1 MSPFVGG
8 VSVLDGDANKV
19 NPYFW
24 CFPFEISVSDPGAAT
39 ATKHYSMGRF
49 AHELSYVMPDRKTVY
64 ETDDGTNV
72 GFYRYAADT
81 ASDLSA
87 GTLYAMKWTQTS
99 EAGASDLGTAD
110 ISWIEPGHAR
120 GSATKTLINT
130 EERRDGN
137 ERVSTE

>member
-1 MSPFVGG
+1 MASFFGG
-8 VSVLDGDANKV
+8 GSVLDGDASKV

-24 CFPFEISVSDPGAAT
+24 GFPVEISVSDAGAAT

-99 EAGASDLGTAD
+99 EAGAS
-110 ISWIEPGHAR
+110 
-120 GSATKTLINT
+120 TLDRKSVA
-130 EERRDGN
+130 EGK
-137 ERVSTE
+137 RV

>member
-1 MSPFVGG
+1 MASFFGG
-8 VSVLDGDANKV
+8 GSVLDGDASKV

-24 CFPFEISVSDPGAAT
+24 GFPVEISVSDAGAAT

-87 GTLYAMKWTQTS
+87 GTLYAMKRSEEHTS
-99 EAGASDLGTAD
+99 ELKSLMRNSYAVFCS
-110 ISWIEPGHAR
+110 
-120 GSATKTLINT
+120 KKKK
-130 EERRDGN
+130 
-137 ERVSTE
+137 STRII